1 MATKIIMPKLGMAM
15 TEGAVVKWIKR
26 DGETVNK
33 GEPLVVVMSK
43 KISYQIE
50 APASGIVRHIVREK
64 ETRPVGAVIGYI
76 LEPGEEMPEI
86 PAPPPPPVEKVGAPA
101 PAPTP
106 TPAPAPAP
114 SPPEAQPFILASP
127 AARRLAQ
134 EHGIDLARVKGTGPG
149 GRISERDVLA
159 YLEALR
165 AAPAG
170 RSIPFIGIRQAI
182 AQRMVESL
190 QTMAQV
196 TLMTEAD
203 VTELVRLRERLRK
216 RFEVSYT
223 DLIIKAVAVAL
234 REHSQLNATLVGEEI
249 RLLPEIHIGMAV
261 ALEDGLLV
269 PVIRDADKK
278 SLEEIAR
285 ETKRLAEAAR
295 AGTLTVDEV
304 TGSTFTITNLGMYDI
319 DGFTPIINPPECAI
333 LGVGRIVEKPA
344 IYEDEIVKRSMMT
357 LSLTFDHR
365 LVDGA
370 PAAAFLQR
378 VKELLETPS
387 LIFAP

>member
-26 DGETVNK
+26 DGEAVNK

-50 APASGIVRHIVREK
+50 APASGIVRHVVREK
-64 ETRPVGAVIGYI
+64 ETRPVGAVIGYV

-86 PAPPPPPVEKVGAPA
+86 PPPAPPPAEKVAA

-106 TPAPAPAP
+106 APASAPAP

-134 EHGIDLARVKGTGPG
+134 EHGIDLSRVKGTGPG

-159 YLEALR
+159 YLEALK

-170 RSIPFIGIRQAI
+170 RSIPFLGMRQAI

-223 DLIIKAVAVAL
+223 DLIIKTVAVAL
-234 REHSQLNATLVGEEI
+234 REHPHLNATLVGEEI
-249 RLLPEIHIGMAV
+249 RLLSEIHIGMAV
-261 ALEDGLLV
+261 ALEDGLIV

-278 SLEEIAR
+278 SLEEITR

-344 IYEDEIVKRSMMT
+344 VYGGEIVKRSMMT